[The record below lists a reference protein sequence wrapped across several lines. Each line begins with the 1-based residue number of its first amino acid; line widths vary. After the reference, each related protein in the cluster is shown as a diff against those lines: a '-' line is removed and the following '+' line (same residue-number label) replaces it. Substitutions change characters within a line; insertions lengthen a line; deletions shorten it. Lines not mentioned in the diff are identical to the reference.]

1 MQKDKIRS
9 SKALL
14 FVSGSAGRSSL
25 QPQPLHHRAAL
36 GGPAGGHRDGGA
48 QGVDQPLQR
57 QHPPELAGGHADGL
71 EHRQLPA
78 AGGDA
83 GEDGVGEIED
93 AHQPHDEA
101 QRAAQQQEHAADAL
115 KLRRVGRLALVIE
128 PELHIPGIIFQKSLH
143 RGVGL
148 VGGVEGVIHH
158 AVGARVPDKGIIYS
172 LHNAGF
178 GGCYWYLTGGDEGLY
193 QQLYRQPKEE
203 GVPLNLGEPEMPY
216 CVELYPAVFES
227 VGVIPHY
234 EYLAKFQ
241 PDEDPA
247 KLITSGSSSDEY
259 ATRLLKKPVYSLV
272 NEMPYFFDPRVDD
285 TSPGQ
290 RSRLDCMLESFDQSE
305 AIGKLMKELY
315 EKLQPVI
322 TTWNPFFLAVEDRVK
337 SYFNKDASRE
347 WAKSNPEFRKTATV
361 AQEFDNLYSARF
373 YLNLN
378 MALARRTCIYEKEHA
393 ENLTAEARKILDEVE
408 AVAGQRLAQDS
419 AYLEEHIH
427 YTAIPIRKLVR
438 IQAASG
444 LIYAQ
449 YVRDM
454 CKNTP
459 Q

>member
-1 MQKDKIRS
+1 M
-9 SKALL
+9 LL
-14 FVSGSAGRSSL
+14 V
-25 QPQPLHHRAAL
+25 PHR
-36 GGPAGGHRDGGA
+36 
-48 QGVDQPLQR
+48 
-57 QHPPELAGGHADGL
+57 
-71 EHRQLPA
+71 
-78 AGGDA
+78 
-83 GEDGVGEIED
+83 
-93 AHQPHDEA
+93 
-101 QRAAQQQEHAADAL
+101 
-115 KLRRVGRLALVIE
+115 
-128 PELHIPGIIFQKSLH
+128 
-143 RGVGL
+143 
-148 VGGVEGVIHH
+148 
-158 AVGARVPDKGIIYS
+158 
-172 LHNAGF
+172 
-178 GGCYWYLTGGDEGLY
+178 GGDEGLY

-216 CVELYPAVFES
+216 CVELYPAVFKS

-444 LIYAQ
+444 LIYAR

-454 CKNTP
+454 CRKDG